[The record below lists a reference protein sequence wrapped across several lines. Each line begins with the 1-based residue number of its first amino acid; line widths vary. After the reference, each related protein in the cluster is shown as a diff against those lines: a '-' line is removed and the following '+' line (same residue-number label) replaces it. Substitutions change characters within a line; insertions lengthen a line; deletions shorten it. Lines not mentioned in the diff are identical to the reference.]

1 MPADQKAIL
10 SFWRAIEVF
19 NFPDLPNE
27 AKLFQAGTPLPWE
40 LPRENKKDLKWH
52 HIVFLGRIPKQD
64 VTAKIEKVISYVPS
78 EEEQWEER
86 ISGNT
91 CLAALI
97 VDEQGHCSS
106 DSGYI
111 QASYIHGLLCLQN
124 NQPLS
129 VIDAELEKAQKAF
142 RDRLDINPM
151 AECLDDLGTATI
163 NWGHLDRELK
173 VLREAEIEDL
183 DWEQLVF
190 IKSFS
195 LSKHANPDTAFLNS
209 FYLKDLNELIL
220 SQNKQGKGLQQMLT
234 KSISSINRINLSTDV
249 NAFWEK
255 LNPKGM
261 PAGRW
266 PSDPEYGLY
275 SAQFGAVAACLST
288 LKNTHGLLGV
298 NGPPG
303 TGKTTLLSDIVA
315 EVIVMRAQKLLK
327 KGNKKLFGNWQ
338 KIERPDFTFHHY
350 EPDAD
355 IFSDAGIVV
364 ASNNNAAVENISK
377 ELPSASK
384 IDMNHFPHAGYFID
398 QSKDLI
404 EGDSWGLLSAAL
416 GNAENKQTFKKNF
429 WYPGEERM
437 GFMKFLSLQYNK
449 ESDKTTENSELFDK
463 TAKELTELLGQ
474 FEKFRKEATRF
485 HNLISQYLEDLE
497 SHSIEQKALKTFTK
511 KTKQLKEAEQK
522 MSNDLRIIDAR
533 ILSLQQS
540 LTLHQKAKPSWF
552 FIQEIL
558 KTRAYKQWKETE
570 TVYLSGLAE
579 NTQKLIGIQ
588 QELDNL
594 VQNIRLAR
602 EQIAKKAEHVEAIK
616 SRLTKYQNL
625 KKALHEQYGI
635 PLENIPDENQVQ
647 NFFND
652 KDAFHKT
659 NPWSS
664 VKINTLRSN
673 IFLLSLKLHEYA
685 IMSNAKPFWN
695 NLNLFMEF
703 LDGKVSVS
711 TSVAESLWKTFF
723 FCVPVVSTTLAS
735 VSRLFQSMGKESIGW
750 LLIDEAGQAT
760 PQSAAGIINR
770 CQKNIIIGDPLQIEP
785 VVSVNSKLVK
795 MLSDTYQTDLVW
807 SPLQNSVQT
816 LADRVSPLGAWLGE
830 QEEGATWTGFPLRAH
845 RRCNNPMFD
854 IANKIAYDEQM
865 VKVMPD
871 ILFNCKLGESTWFDV
886 KGTMVENRH
895 IVREEM
901 KLLSEKIVLLKNIE
915 SEIFVISP
923 FKSVADKC
931 AEIFRSNKLV
941 RCGTIHTFQGKEA
954 DIVFLV
960 LGSDPA
966 KPGARAWVSKKPNML
981 NVALTRAKKRFY
993 VIGNVNLW
1001 RGYNYFSELARELY
1015 HGE

>member
-1 MPADQKAIL
+1 MSADQKAIL

-19 NFPDLPNE
+19 NLPDLPTE
-27 AKLFQAGTPLPWE
+27 AKPFQSGAQLPWE
-40 LPRENKKDLKWH
+40 LPRENEKDLKWH
-52 HIVFLGRIPKQD
+52 HIIFLGKIPKQD
-64 VTAKIEKVISYVPS
+64 ITTKIEKAISYIPS
-78 EEEQWEER
+78 EEEKWEER
-86 ISGNT
+86 ISGDT

-97 VDEQGHCSS
+97 VDEEGRCSS
-106 DSGYI
+106 DNGYI

-124 NQPLS
+124 NKPLS
-129 VIDAELEKAQKAF
+129 LIDAELEKVQHAF
-142 RDRLDINPM
+142 RDRFGINPA
-151 AECLDDLGTATI
+151 AERLEDLCTTTI

-173 VLREAEIEDL
+173 VLEGAEIKDL
-183 DWEQLVF
+183 DWEQFVF
-190 IKSFS
+190 IKSFR
-195 LSKHANPDTAFLNS
+195 LSRHAKPDTAFLNS
-209 FYLKDLNELIL
+209 FYLKDLNELIA
-220 SQNKQGKGLQQMLT
+220 SQKKHGKGLQQMLT
-234 KSISSINRINLSTDV
+234 KEISDLKRTDLLTDV
-249 NAFWEK
+249 NAFWSK
-255 LNPKGM
+255 LDPKDM

-266 PSDPEYGLY
+266 PSDPNHGLY
-275 SAQFGAVAACLST
+275 SAQFGAVATCLST
-288 LKNTHGLLGV
+288 LRNTDGMLGV

-327 KGNKKLFGNWQ
+327 KGNKKLFGTWQ

-350 EPDAD
+350 EPNAD

-384 IDMNHFPHAGYFID
+384 IDRHHFPQANYFVN

-404 EGDSWGLLSAAL
+404 EGDSWGLLAAAL

-429 WYPGEERM
+429 WYPSEERM
-437 GFMKFLSLQYNK
+437 GFMKFLSFQYNK
-449 ESDKTTENSELFDK
+449 ENDKTVENSDLFDK
-463 TAKELTELLGQ
+463 TANELTELLGQ
-474 FEKFRKEATRF
+474 FEKFRKEATTF
-485 HNLISQYLEDLE
+485 HVLLGQYLDDLE
-497 SHSIEQKALKTFTK
+497 SHPTEQKALKNLTK
-511 KTKQLKEAEQK
+511 NKTKLEETEQILN
-522 MSNDLRIIDAR
+522 NDLQAISAR

-540 LTLHQKAKPSWF
+540 LALHQKAKPSWF
-552 FIQEIL
+552 FIQKIL
-558 KTRAYKQWKETE
+558 KTLAYKRWKETE
-570 TVYLSGLAE
+570 TMYLSSLAE

-588 QELDNL
+588 QELDSL
-594 VQNIRLAR
+594 VQNIKSTVVQIGEKTRL
-602 EQIAKKAEHVEAIK
+602 VETIK
-616 SRLTKYQNL
+616 NRLVKYQNL
-625 KKALHEQYGI
+625 KKELHERYEI

-647 NFFND
+647 NYFDD
-652 KDAFHKT
+652 KDALHKAS
-659 NPWSS
+659 PWSS

-685 IMSNAKPFWN
+685 ILSHAKPFWN
-695 NLNLFMEF
+695 NLNLFMEY
-703 LDGKVSVS
+703 LDGKVIVS
-711 TSVAESLWKTFF
+711 ADVAENLWKTFF

-795 MLSDTYQTDLVW
+795 MLSDIYHTDLLW

-830 QEEGATWTGFPLRAH
+830 QDEGAAWTGFPLRAH

-854 IANKIAYDEQM
+854 IANKIAYNGQM

-871 ILFNCKLGESTWFDV
+871 VPFDCKLGASTWFDV
-886 KGTMVENRH
+886 KGTTVENKH
-895 IVREEM
+895 VISEEM
-901 KLLSEKIVLLKNIE
+901 KLLSEKITLLKNTG

-931 AEIFRSNKLV
+931 AEIFRGNRLV

-960 LGSDPA
+960 LGSDPT
-966 KPGARAWVSKKPNML
+966 KPGARAWASKKPNML
-981 NVALTRAKKRFY
+981 NVALTRAKRRFY
-993 VIGNVNLW
+993 VIGNVSLW
-1001 RGYNYFSELARELY
+1001 KGCNYFSELAKELY
-1015 HGE
+1015 NA